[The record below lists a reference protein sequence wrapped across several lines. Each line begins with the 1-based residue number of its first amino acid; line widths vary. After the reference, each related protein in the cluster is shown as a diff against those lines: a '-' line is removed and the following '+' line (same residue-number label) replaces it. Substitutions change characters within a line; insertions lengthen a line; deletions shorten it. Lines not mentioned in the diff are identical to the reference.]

1 MVDVL
6 LVLVGIGSGVTTV
19 LFGFGGGF
27 ITVPVMVW
35 VNTSLGHDAPTVAVG
50 TSSAVMLLNAAV
62 ATASTRRAILAR
74 LRRTTV
80 LLLFLVVGGGL
91 GALLARAVPG
101 PVISWSFIAY
111 LLITI
116 LHILLFK
123 GFIQPRKPLPA
134 PDARFGIPAI
144 LGMPIGALS
153 SFLGV
158 GGSMMT
164 VPLLRRSGLE
174 MHVVTALANPLTLA
188 ISVPACLIFLTGSSV
203 APQSATTLLGAV
215 DLRAA
220 GLLLLGGIPTVV
232 LLRRR
237 RPRIPDRAHAWGY
250 VVLLAVV
257 LATMLASVT
266 G

>member
-1 MVDVL
+1 MNEAL
-6 LVLVGIGSGVTTV
+6 LVLIGVSSGVTTV

-35 VNTSLGHDAPTVAVG
+35 VNSSLGGDAPTVAVA
-50 TSSAVMLLNAAV
+50 TSSAVMVINAAV
-62 ATASTRRAILAR
+62 ATASTRRTILVR
-74 LRRTTV
+74 LRRTSV
-80 LLLFLVVGGGL
+80 LLLFLAVGGGI
-91 GALLARAVPG
+91 GALIARAVPG

-116 LHILLFK
+116 LHVVLFT
-123 GFIQPRKPLPA
+123 GFIQPRRPLPA
-134 PDARFGIPAI
+134 PDARFGIPNV
-144 LGMPIGALS
+144 LGMPIGVLS

-188 ISVPACLIFLTGSSV
+188 ISLPACLIFLVGNPV
-203 APQSATTLLGAV
+203 DPQTSTQLLGAV

-257 LATMLASVT
+257 LATMLGSVL

>member
-1 MVDVL
+1 MNEAL
-6 LVLVGIGSGVTTV
+6 LVLIGISSGVTTV

-35 VNTSLGHDAPTVAVG
+35 VSSSLGNDAPTVAVG
-50 TSSAVMLLNAAV
+50 TSSAVMVINAAV
-62 ATASTRRAILAR
+62 ATASTRRAILVR

-80 LLLFLVVGGGL
+80 LLLFLAVGGGI

-116 LHILLFK
+116 LHVLLLK
-123 GFIQPRKPLPA
+123 GFIQPRQPLPA
-134 PDARFGIPAI
+134 PDARFAIPNT

-188 ISVPACLIFLTGSSV
+188 ISVPACLIFLMGNPV
-203 APQSATTLLGAV
+203 GPQSTTLLLGAV

-237 RPRIPDRAHAWGY
+237 RPQIPDRAHAWGY

-257 LATMLASVT
+257 LATMLGSVL